1 MYVCMSHQ
9 SDWGFYKQPIK
20 LTLVKVNHVGENFI
34 PILEWSPLFFLYW
47 SYFDISVT
55 VFTVVKSRTL

>member
-9 SDWGFYKQPIK
+9 SDWGFYKQSIK
-20 LTLVKVNHVGENFI
+20 LTLVKVNHVCENFI